1 MRDVSH
7 PEKTRYNS
15 WFVELPF
22 RKPTLGPPSRAATG
36 NPYVA
41 TTAASTP
48 PGTPGGPKTGRY
60 QWRYRHSLNQRGR
73 LLCTT

>member
-7 PEKTRYNS
+7 PEKTRYNR
-15 WFVELPF
+15 WLVELPF
-22 RKPTLGPPSRAATG
+22 RKPTLGPPSRSATG
-36 NPYVA
+36 KRYVVL
-41 TTAASTP
+41 TAASRP
-48 PGTPGGPKTGRY
+48 PGVPGGPKTRYY